1 MSETQAVTN
10 YIQDLAEYEKRNS
23 NSTPAIFV
31 KTTKTTLKSSNGPYG
46 KIIFLTS
53 GVVKSIASTQI
64 SLSTK
69 FTTNTTYAAGT
80 QIIANMSAI
89 TLTTKG
95 QFLIYKWS

>member
-1 MSETQAVTN
+1 MAETQAVTN

-46 KIIFLTS
+46 KIQLLTTGCIS
-53 GVVKSIASTQI
+53 SIISTQI
-64 SLSTK
+64 SGIANLSSA
-69 FTTNTTYAAGT
+69 TTFAAGT
-80 QIIANMSAI
+80 EIVGNMSAI
-89 TLTTKG
+89 KLSNKG